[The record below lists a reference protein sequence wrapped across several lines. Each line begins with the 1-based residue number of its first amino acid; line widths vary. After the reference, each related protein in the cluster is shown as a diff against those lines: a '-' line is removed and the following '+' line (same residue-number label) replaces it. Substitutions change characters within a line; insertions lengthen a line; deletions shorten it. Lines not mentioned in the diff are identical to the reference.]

1 MLSKIRLY
9 GRLAEVCGNTTTYE
23 AVLNTPADAIRF
35 LINNFENANKH
46 ISQNNYQI
54 YVGDENI
61 GEEALSFP
69 SRGQEIKIIPVIS
82 GSGNVGR
89 ILAGVVLIGIAVGVT
104 GGIGILGEPIFA
116 ATTGAF
122 APAALAGKVGMLLL
136 LSGIAGLL
144 TPTPEIPEDEGDPTK
159 SFNFSGVQN
168 NANAGTAIPIC
179 YGHVICG
186 SIPVSAKLTTN
197 DIEA

>member
-23 AVLNTPADAIRF
+23 AVLNTPVDAIRF
-35 LINNFENANKH
+35 LINNFKNANKH

-104 GGIGILGEPIFA
+104 GGIGILGKPVIS
-116 ATTGAF
+116 ATGVF
-122 APAALAGKVGMLLL
+122 APAALAGKIGMLLV

-197 DIEA
+197 DIED